1 MRGLV
6 LVIMLS
12 GTALCAAQKA
22 PQKPPALTAS
32 TKATAPVNGE
42 ITVPANTVIPLE
54 LRSVINSRTAY
65 PGQPIYCE
73 TIFPITVNDRIV
85 IPVGSYVK
93 GHVTQ
98 VVRPGR
104 IKGKAK
110 LGLTFDSLVLSNGT
124 TRKLRASL
132 TGFGSTGNEGYS
144 PGEGKIQGASTKG
157 KDAGT
162 VARTTRAGATV
173 GTIAGAASGHLG
185 KGLAIGSVAGA
196 AGGLIAVLAS
206 RGKYIVLPAGT
217 NLDMQLA
224 QPLSFGVGQIPLPSP
239 HPSDED
245 RPPLLGTPG
254 PGA

>member
-1 MRGLV
+1 MRRL
-6 LVIMLS
+6 LLLLMLS
-12 GTALCAAQKA
+12 STALWAAQKA
-22 PQKPPALTAS
+22 PQSSPAPAAS
-32 TKATAPVNGE
+32 AKAAAPASGE
-42 ITVPANTVIPLE
+42 IVVPADTVIPMQ

-85 IPVGSYVK
+85 IPVGSYVR

-104 IKGKAK
+104 IKGRAK

-132 TGFGSTGNEGYS
+132 SGFGSIGSEGYS
-144 PGEGKIQGASTKG
+144 PREGKIQGASTKG
-157 KDAGT
+157 GDAGKVAQTT
-162 VARTTRAGATV
+162 VRGAEV
-173 GTIAGAASGHLG
+173 GTIAGAAGGNVG
-185 KGLAIGSVAGA
+185 KGLEIGSLVGA
-196 AGGLIAVLAS
+196 AGGLIAVLVS
-206 RGKYIVLPAGT
+206 RGKEIILPEGT
-217 NLDMQLA
+217 NLDMQLS
-224 QPLSFGVGQIPLPSP
+224 QPLSFGVGQIPQSSP
-239 HPSDED
+239 RTGEGD